1 MTFTSVE
8 FLFFFVPAFVVY
20 WLLPRRA
27 AWQNAWLLL
36 LGGVFY
42 ASWHPHM
49 LALLVVAILFD
60 YTIGVFIS
68 RNPADGTPGRTSL
81 RRRLL
86 GLSIGGNLALL
97 GYFKYLGFMAASLAA
112 LLERMGMPGALP
124 SLEIAL
130 PMGISYFTLQ
140 KLSYVIDVYDSRLP
154 ACTSLPRFA
163 TAIAFFP
170 HMVAGPVTRP
180 AALLPQLEVPRHL
193 QPTDIS
199 TGALLFLV
207 GFLEKACIADN
218 FASTLVDPVFSRP
231 GELSASAHWLAALG
245 YTMQVFCD
253 FAGYSLMALGVAR
266 GLGLSL
272 PVNFDKP
279 FLSINLNEFWRR
291 WHISLNTWIF
301 EYIYTPL
308 TTGTGFFRGR
318 LDLGFLLVFLVS
330 GLWHGA
336 SWGFVA
342 WGAMHGL
349 GLVVVRRWDEFYRGL
364 CRKDRKWVARRRTTA
379 YKGVA
384 WALTM
389 GFFVLSLIP
398 FRAGTGADLV
408 AFLGGLV
415 PGGARENLP
424 LGLFTLTTTVGVG
437 LTVVTV
443 EHLLGLPRFAPLSGR
458 FLALPAP
465 VRGLVYGLVVVYVLV
480 FVPQTQGLFI
490 YARF

>member
-1 MTFTSVE
+1 VSFTSVE

-36 LGGVFY
+36 LGTVFY

-49 LALLVVAILFD
+49 LALLAAAILFD
-60 YTIGVFIS
+60 YTIAVGLH
-68 RNPADGTPGRTSL
+68 RNPADATPARTAL

-86 GLSIGGNLALL
+86 WLSIGGNLALL
-97 GYFKYLGFMAASLAA
+97 GYFKYLGFMAASLSA
-112 LLERMGMPGALP
+112 LLERLGLPGALP

-140 KLSYVIDVYDSRLP
+140 KLSYVIDVYDARLP

-180 AALLPQLEVPRHL
+180 AALLPQLEVARRL
-193 QPTDIS
+193 QPSDVT

-218 FASTLVDPVFSRP
+218 FAVTLVDPVFSRP

-245 YTMQVFCD
+245 YTVQVFCD

-266 GLGLSL
+266 GFGLSL

-279 FLSINLNEFWRR
+279 FLSVNLNEFWRR

-308 TTGTGFFRGR
+308 TTGNGFFRGR
-318 LDLGFLLVFLVS
+318 LDLGFMLVFLVS

-364 CRKDRKWVARRRTTA
+364 CRKDRKWVARRRTRA

-398 FRAGTGADLV
+398 FRAGTGPDLL

-424 LGLFTLTTTVGVG
+424 LGLFTLATTVGVG

-443 EHLLGLPRFAPLSGR
+443 EHLLGLPLFAPLSGR

-465 VRGLVYGLVVVYVLV
+465 IRGLAYGVVVVYLGV

>member
-458 FLALPAP
+458 FLSLPAP
-465 VRGLVYGLVVVYVLV
+465 LRGVAYGVVVVYVLV